1 MSLEMILFFIV
12 APLIILVGNLV
23 LAPRFQKHI
32 PMRVHLL
39 SAQQDSS
46 YTQCL
51 LQSFIIFSYKV
62 KFNVKRRCHTH
73 LSGWYLRFS
82 FGLWHVAFVAK
93 EMAIMWAA

>member
-39 SAQQDSS
+39 SAATGLIVYAVLAS
-46 YTQCL
+46 
-51 LQSFIIFSYKV
+51 IIYYF
-62 KFNVKRRCHTH
+62 
-73 LSGWYLRFS
+73 
-82 FGLWHVAFVAK
+82 
-93 EMAIMWAA
+93 